1 MRLLLILPLSGLA
14 IASAAR
20 DRFAAVQIVPD
31 GLTPRYFVDKS
42 HPLFKREGSCGDNA
56 HSCKTMAISVFLT
69 QLRIANLNT
78 QALTLVTATNAATTT
93 ATAT

>member
-1 MRLLLILPLSGLA
+1 MRLLLILPLCGLA

-20 DRFAAVQIVPD
+20 DRYAALQIVPD

-56 HSCKTMAISVFLT
+56 HSCKTT
-69 QLRIANLNT
+69 QLSS
-78 QALTLVTATNAATTT
+78 LTLSSFTTIDFVAASGSSHNF
-93 ATAT
+93 ALLILLHRP